1 MNYIKTNTNIILL
14 RNSLFLIVFVLSV
27 GFLHAQN
34 DCAITLKNAES
45 FYDLGTIE
53 KIPELLEP
61 CLKSGFSRE
70 EKIRAYRLLILT
82 YLNENNYNK
91 ADELMLK
98 LLRLEPEYQINP
110 NLDPIEYINLYQS
123 YRTLPVYSLG
133 IKAGINL
140 AKPVI
145 TDYFNVDNSELNHGT
160 YKSKGLGY
168 QLGFKISR
176 YVKKR
181 LEVNADIL
189 MSSNSFTYNLN
200 VLNFTNTELIE
211 KRSLLNIPVYCSF
224 EILTKDIRP
233 FISLGINTSYL
244 YKDISKVTRT
254 YTEGGFKP
262 ITGSDIDMMTQRKKY
277 SISGL
282 GGVGLKYKIDRGFL
296 YFDFNYKYG
305 LFTQNIQSKRY
316 SNAELLYKY
325 YYIDNNFKMNSF
337 TFNVGYIYSF
347 YKAKK
352 KSFPLIHF
360 K

>member
-1 MNYIKTNTNIILL
+1 MNNNKTFAIGTIL
-14 RNSLFLIVFVLSV
+14 RNNLFLIVFVLSA
-27 GFLHAQN
+27 LTINAQN

-45 FYDLGTIE
+45 LYDLGAIE
-53 KIPELLEP
+53 KIPELIEP

-82 YLNENNYNK
+82 YLNENNYSK

-98 LLRLEPEYQINP
+98 LLRMEPEYQINP

-123 YRTLPVYSLG
+123 YRTLPAYSIG

-181 LEVNADIL
+181 LEVNTDIL
-189 MSSNSFTYNLN
+189 MSSNSYIYNLN
-200 VLNFTNTELIE
+200 ILNFTNTELIE
-211 KRSLLNIPVYCSF
+211 KQSLLNIPIYCSF
-224 EILTKDIRP
+224 EILTKEIRP
-233 FISLGINTSYL
+233 FISAGINTCYL

-262 ITGSDIDMMTQRKKY
+262 ITGSDIDMMQQRKKY

-296 YFDFNYKYG
+296 YFDLNYNYG
-305 LFTQNIQSKRY
+305 LFTQNIQSERF

-325 YYIDNNFKMNSF
+325 FYIDNNFKMNSF
-337 TFNVGYIYSF
+337 SFNIGYIYSF

-352 KSFPLIHF
+352 KNTPNLNL